1 MRPTR
6 EWAVWPLKRRVRR
19 VSTASRRKQGGQ
31 SAGASGD
38 GADEALEDGS
48 CCTRAEVDG
57 DAGFCA
63 GGGQEA
69 AGAAEQ
75 GGFAVGEQVAGDVGV
90 GGDAGAFVDERVEL
104 GRGHVDEASEHEFFF
119 GAEEGSEP
127 GDEVDDAGIEEG
139 VAHFAAG
146 AEEHGAHDVAAGEAV
161 AEVDKI
167 DAVERIG
174 LIRGGHAFGQG
185 AQGGEGVFAGEGFV
199 AGVQDAGRFLRR
211 AGRAGPRGL

>member
-1 MRPTR
+1 MGRGRGLVFEEVAVPEFEADHAADEGEVGGVAGKEVLEEGVDGVAAEAGRP
-6 EWAVWPLKRRVRR
+6 VGGRVEE
-19 VSTASRRKQGGQ
+19 
-31 SAGASGD
+31 D
-38 GADEALEDGS
+38 GADEALEGRVVLHP
-48 CCTRAEVDG
+48 RAEVDG

-90 GGDAGAFVDERVEL
+90 GGDAGAFVDERGEL

-146 AEEHGAHDVAAGEAV
+146 AESTEPMM
-161 AEVDKI
+161 
-167 DAVERIG
+167 
-174 LIRGGHAFGQG
+174 LQRGGGC
-185 AQGGEGVFAGEGFV
+185 GG
-199 AGVQDAGRFLRR
+199 R
-211 AGRAGPRGL
+211 